1 MPQGSILGEFDNS
14 LKKKISM
21 FNTLTYHALV
31 QKMRE
36 FFLQKGFVEV
46 PTQSRLSILAACE
59 NPHSITTFNYSGEIW
74 PLPQTGQMWLEHE
87 LLKNPEWPGCF
98 CISTSYRQEKNP
110 IPGRH
115 ELIFPM
121 FEFESKGGMKELLKL
136 ESELLAHLGF
146 DQPVEVSYDDVCQE
160 YGGVQILEDEHE
172 SRMWK
177 EKGSV
182 VSLQYF
188 PKRTNPFWNMKHKDG
203 EIFNKVDVILYGQE
217 TIGSAERSCDVEK
230 MREMFYT
237 IEDGK
242 YSAKLFELFGKDRVE
257 AELELF
263 LNYDFFP
270 RFGGGIGMTRMARA
284 YELLQKMKSE
294 KNQEVA
300 EMEM

>member
-1 MPQGSILGEFDNS
+1 MR
-14 LKKKISM
+14 
-21 FNTLTYHALV
+21 NTKTYHELV
-31 QKMRE
+31 QKMRA
-36 FFLQKGFVEV
+36 FFLQKGFIEV

-59 NPHSITTFNYSGEIW
+59 NPHSITTFNYSGEVW

-87 LLKNPEWPGCF
+87 LLQNPEWPGCF

-136 ESELLAHLGF
+136 ESELLEHLGF
-146 DQPVEVSYDDVCQE
+146 NQPVEVNYDDVCEE
-160 YGGVQILEDEHE
+160 YGGVPILENEHE
-172 SRMWK
+172 ARMWE

-188 PKRTNPFWNMKHKDG
+188 PRRTNPFWNMKNKNG

-242 YSAKLFELFGKDRVE
+242 YAEKLFELFGKERVE
-257 AELELF
+257 SELEIF

-270 RFGGGIGMTRMARA
+270 RFGGGIGMTRLARA
-284 YELLQKMKSE
+284 YEMMKSE
-294 KNQEVA
+294 KQVEELA
-300 EMEM
+300 

>member
-1 MPQGSILGEFDNS
+1 MR
-14 LKKKISM
+14 
-21 FNTLTYHALV
+21 NTKTYHELV
-31 QKMRE
+31 QKMRA
-36 FFLQKGFVEV
+36 FFLQKGFIEV

-59 NPHSITTFNYSGEIW
+59 NPHSITTFNYSGEVW

-87 LLKNPEWPGCF
+87 LLQNPEWPGCF

-136 ESELLAHLGF
+136 ESELLEHLGF
-146 DQPVEVSYDDVCQE
+146 NQPVEVNYDDVCEE
-160 YGGVQILEDEHE
+160 YGGVPILENEHE
-172 SRMWK
+172 ARMWE

-188 PKRTNPFWNMKHKDG
+188 PRRTNPFWNMKNKNG

-242 YSAKLFELFGKDRVE
+242 YAEKMFELFGKERVE
-257 AELELF
+257 SELEIF

-270 RFGGGIGMTRMARA
+270 RFGGGIGMTRLARA
-284 YELLQKMKSE
+284 YEMMKSE
-294 KNQEVA
+294 KQVEELA
-300 EMEM
+300 